1 MRRETEKLAGY
12 KWRLL
17 VLDEAQS
24 VKNAT
29 SGQSVAA
36 KSLNA
41 SQTIAMTGTPVE
53 NRLSEYWSILETVQP
68 RLLGSLETFLF
79 CGETLPL
86 ACAREL
92 AHRFPEARILNTY
105 GPTESTVAVTA
116 VKVTDEMLACEE
128 PLPVGSPRPGT
139 RLRIVDAAGS
149 EVPRGAWGE
158 VVIEGDTVAA
168 GYFGRPDLTA
178 VAFGEVV
185 LDGKRV
191 RTYRTG
197 DEGMLDA
204 AGMLHYRGRLDAQVK
219 MSGYRIE
226 LGEIEAQRRR
236 IAHVRA
242 AAVVA
247 VERDGRV
254 HHIAAFVVSG
264 APRPAG
270 DFRAGLTL
278 KEELKQ
284 VLPHYMVP
292 RTIRFIDALPQ
303 TPNGKVD
310 RRLLAAVAAG
320 RRVLT
325 PADDRA

>member
-1 MRRETEKLAGY
+1 M
-12 KWRLL
+12 
-17 VLDEAQS
+17 
-24 VKNAT
+24 
-29 SGQSVAA
+29 
-36 KSLNA
+36 
-41 SQTIAMTGTPVE
+41 
-53 NRLSEYWSILETVQP
+53 
-68 RLLGSLETFLF
+68 
-79 CGETLPL
+79 
-86 ACAREL
+86 
-92 AHRFPEARILNTY
+92 
-105 GPTESTVAVTA
+105 
-116 VKVTDEMLACEE
+116 
-128 PLPVGSPRPGT
+128 
-139 RLRIVDAAGS
+139 
-149 EVPRGAWGE
+149 
-158 VVIEGDTVAA
+158 
-168 GYFGRPDLTA
+168 
-178 VAFGEVV
+178 
-185 LDGKRV
+185 LDGERV

-197 DEGMLDA
+197 DEGMLDT
-204 AGMLHYRGRLDAQVK
+204 AGMLRYRGRIDAQVK

-226 LGEIEAQRRR
+226 LGEIEAQLRR

-270 DFRAGLTL
+270 DFRAGLAL
-278 KEELKQ
+278 KEELKH

-320 RRVLT
+320 RQVLA

>member
-1 MRRETEKLAGY
+1 MA
-12 KWRLL
+12 
-17 VLDEAQS
+17 
-24 VKNAT
+24 
-29 SGQSVAA
+29 
-36 KSLNA
+36 
-41 SQTIAMTGTPVE
+41 
-53 NRLSEYWSILETVQP
+53 
-68 RLLGSLETFLF
+68 
-79 CGETLPL
+79 
-86 ACAREL
+86 
-92 AHRFPEARILNTY
+92 PE
-105 GPTESTVAVTA
+105 VAVTA
-116 VKVTDEMLACEE
+116 VEVTDEMLACEE

-139 RLRIVDAAGS
+139 RLRIVDAAG
-149 EVPRGAWGE
+149 EKAPRGTWGE

-178 VAFGEVV
+178 AAFGEAV
-185 LDGKRV
+185 LDGERV

-226 LGEIEAQRRR
+226 LGEIEAQLRR

-254 HHIAAFVVSG
+254 HHLAAFVVSD

-270 DFRAGLTL
+270 DFRAGLAL

-310 RRLLAAVAAG
+310 RRLLAAHAAG
-320 RRVLT
+320 RRVLA